1 MINSVFKSLQRR
13 LVLIFGL
20 ALCVPFAFGVWASF
34 NRYENALNAAREAAQ
49 GYAMLASNYE
59 TNVLWQTHQIGESLI
74 NNDAIMA
81 LAGGSTAAVDVAQC
95 RAVMAQAIAPFPD
108 LGNATLFALDGN
120 ALCRGFEAV
129 QARNVLERPWFRAA
143 LARTTPSYSG
153 YEVSARLKEPILLYL
168 RPVIA
173 GDGKA
178 KALLAISI
186 RMNWL
191 DSIGQ
196 EPGLPP
202 NAEVTLIDKDGVIL
216 VSSPI
221 KGDAGQRRLPDAA
234 YIKAIAKDGLR
245 RFEAR
250 GGDGIQRVYAVN
262 ALAQNSL
269 FVVLGIP
276 WKSVTGPIRTD
287 LLTQLATIAFV
298 TIAGMAAALI
308 AGRILVTRWTE
319 KLTRAAA
326 TNSLGTIAIDTELRG
341 APREIRVLAET
352 LQNMA
357 GRIENREADLHR
369 ALERERAVV
378 REIHHRVKNNLQIV
392 TSLLNLYQ
400 RQLPGDRPDHGF
412 SELQTRIRALALI
425 HRQLYESENL
435 KEVEL
440 ASFMQRLCRLL
451 QDGSGLPPGRVRIE
465 VEVPSM
471 QMLDDCVIP
480 LALLTTELLMS
491 SLKHIAA
498 DGRNGLIRVKLTVS
512 DDCEG
517 TFVISDDRPFSSDS
531 AAQMPEPGSI
541 SGRLIDSFARQI
553 GGRLDRMDPPEFGS
567 IIRFSIKKPKP
578 PDDLTGEL

>member
-1 MINSVFKSLQRR
+1 MINTLFQSLQRR

-20 ALCVPFAFGVWASF
+20 ALCVPFAFGIWASL
-34 NRYENALNAAREAAQ
+34 NLYEDALRSARETTQ

-74 NNDAIMA
+74 NNASILAM
-81 LAGGSTAAVDVAQC
+81 AGGSSAAADVARC

-108 LGNATLFALDGN
+108 LGNATLFGLDGN
-120 ALCRGFEAV
+120 ALCRGFEAP
-129 QARNVLERPWFRAA
+129 QSRNVLERPWFRAA
-143 LARTTPSYSG
+143 LARTAPSYSG
-153 YEVSARLKEPILLYL
+153 YEISARLNEPILLYL
-168 RPVIA
+168 RPVIGA
-173 GDGKA
+173 DGKA
-178 KALLAISI
+178 VALLAISI

-202 NAEVTLIDKDGVIL
+202 DAEVTLLDRDGAVL
-216 VSSPI
+216 VSSSG
-221 KGDAGQRRLPDAA
+221 KGDTGAGQLPDAT
-234 YIKAIAKDGLR
+234 YIQAIAKGGLR

-250 GGDGIQRVYAVN
+250 GADGVARIYAVN
-262 ALAQNSL
+262 ALAQNSI
-269 FVVLGIP
+269 FVLLGM
-276 WKSVTGPIRTD
+276 SRDAVMGPLR
-287 LLTQLATIAFV
+287 LSLMTQLAAISFV
-298 TIAGMAAALI
+298 SIAGMIAALI

-319 KLTRAAA
+319 KLTTAAA
-326 TNSLGTIAIDTELRG
+326 TSRLGTIEIDSELHG

-357 GRIENREADLHR
+357 TRIENREADLRR
-369 ALERERAVV
+369 ALDRERAVV

-400 RQLPGDRPDHGF
+400 RQLPTDRPDHGF

-440 ASFMQRLCRLL
+440 ASFMERLCRLL
-451 QDGSGLPPGRVRIE
+451 QDGSGLPPGSVRIE
-465 VEVPSM
+465 VEVPPIR
-471 QMLDDCVIP
+471 MLDDCVIP
-480 LALLTTELLMS
+480 LALLTTELLMN

-512 DDCEG
+512 ADCGGEL
-517 TFVISDDRPFSSDS
+517 VISDDRPFSSDI
-531 AAQMPEPGSI
+531 AAQMPDPGSI

-553 GGRLDRMDPPEFGS
+553 GGALSRIDPPAFGS
-567 IIRFSIKKPKP
+567 IIRFSIKKPAP
-578 PDDLTGEL
+578 PDGGMADL